1 LKQVLAKKIAVL
13 TASVL
18 TLTACSDSTDSAA
31 QSLAPSADTEIVVLA
46 AASLTQTFTEISSKF
61 ELANPGVK
69 VTISFAGSATLAEQ
83 IKQGAPVDVFAS
95 ASSSAM
101 SSVIN
106 EIPNSKTF
114 ARNRV
119 VIAYPRANPK
129 NIMTSRDLNNKD
141 LIWIQCDHQV
151 PCGAAADEAL
161 AVDGVTG
168 KPKSLEPDVN
178 SVLNKLL
185 AGEVDAA
192 IVYLTDVFANSN
204 LTSLEFSDKV
214 SAATSYSIGTSSAA
228 SSAAQDFVA
237 FVLAQSGQDVL
248 IAAGFDAPS
257 S

>member
-1 LKQVLAKKIAVL
+1 MLAKKLSLLIAIVL
-13 TASVL
+13 PLTSCSASANNA
-18 TLTACSDSTDSAA
+18 T
-31 QSLAPSADTEIVVLA
+31 QSVAPSVDTEIVVLA
-46 AASLTQTFTEISSKF
+46 AASLTQTFKEISDKF

-101 SSVIN
+101 LSVAN
-106 EIPNSKTF
+106 EIPNPKTF
-114 ARNRV
+114 ASNRV
-119 VIAYPRANPK
+119 VIAYPSANPK
-129 NIMTSRDLNNKD
+129 NIVTSQDLNNKD

-151 PCGAAADEAL
+151 PCGAAADKAL
-161 AVDGVTG
+161 AVDGVTAQ
-168 KPKSLEPDVN
+168 PKSLEPDVN
-178 SVLNKLL
+178 SVLNKLI

-204 LTSLEFSDKV
+204 LTSLEFRDKV

-228 SSAAQDFVA
+228 SAAAKAFVT

-248 IAAGFDAPS
+248 IAAGFDAPPD
-257 S
+257 

>member
-1 LKQVLAKKIAVL
+1 VIVKKVVAL

-18 TLTACSDSTDSAA
+18 TLTSCSASTDNET
-31 QSLAPSADTEIVVLA
+31 QSLTPSADTEIVVLA
-46 AASLTQTFTEISSKF
+46 AASLTQTFTEISSNF

-95 ASSSAM
+95 ASQAAM
-101 SSVIN
+101 LSVAN
-106 EIPNSKTF
+106 EIPNSNTF
-114 ARNRV
+114 AINRV
-119 VIAYPRANPK
+119 VIAYPSANPK
-129 NIMTSRDLNNKD
+129 NIVTSQDLNNKD

-151 PCGAAADEAL
+151 PCGAAADKAL
-161 AVDGVTG
+161 AVDGVTAQ
-168 KPKSLEPDVN
+168 PKSLEPDVN

-192 IVYLTDVFANSN
+192 IVYLTDVFANLN
-204 LTSLEFSDKV
+204 LRSLEFSNKV
-214 SAATSYSIGTSSAA
+214 SAATSYSIGTSNEA

-248 IAAGFDAPS
+248 IAAGFDAPTN
-257 S
+257 

>member
-1 LKQVLAKKIAVL
+1 MIVKKIVAL

-18 TLTACSDSTDSAA
+18 TLTSCSASTDNAT

-46 AASLTQTFTEISSKF
+46 AASLTQTFMELSSKF

-83 IKQGAPVDVFAS
+83 IKQGAPADVFAS

-101 SSVIN
+101 LSVAY
-106 EIPNSKTF
+106 EIPNPKNF

-119 VIAYPRANPK
+119 VIAYPSANPK
-129 NIMTSRDLNNKD
+129 NIVTSQDLNNKD

-151 PCGAAADEAL
+151 PCGAAADKAL
-161 AVDGVTG
+161 AVDGVTAQ
-168 KPKSLEPDVN
+168 PKSLEPDVN
-178 SVLNKLL
+178 SVLNKLI

-204 LTSLEFSDKV
+204 LTSLEFKDKV

-228 SSAAQDFVA
+228 SPAAQA
-237 FVLAQSGQDVL
+237 FAAYVLSKSGQDVL
-248 IAAGFDAPS
+248 IAAGFDAPPD
-257 S
+257 

>member
-1 LKQVLAKKIAVL
+1 MLAKNIIGLTAGVLAL
-13 TASVL
+13 TGCSGSAD
-18 TLTACSDSTDSAA
+18 TAT
-31 QSLAPSADTEIVVLA
+31 QSLAPNADTEIIVFA

-101 SSVIN
+101 SSVAN

-119 VIAYPRANPK
+119 VVAYPIANPK
-129 NIMTSRDLNNKD
+129 NIVTSKDLNNKD

-151 PCGAAADEAL
+151 PCGLAADEAL
-161 AVDGVTG
+161 AVDGVTAR
-168 KPKSLEPDVN
+168 PRSLEPDVN
-178 SVLNKLL
+178 SVMSKLL

-192 IVYLTDVFANSN
+192 IVYLTDVFANAN
-204 LTSLEFSDKV
+204 LTSLEFSNKV
-214 SAATSYSIGTSSAA
+214 SAATSYAIGTPIAA
-228 SSAAQDFVA
+228 SSAAQDFVT

-248 IAAGFDAPS
+248 AAAGFDAPPN
-257 S
+257 

>member
-1 LKQVLAKKIAVL
+1 MAL

-18 TLTACSDSTDSAA
+18 TLTSCSASTDNAT
-31 QSLAPSADTEIVVLA
+31 QSLTPSADTEIVVLA
-46 AASLTQTFTEISSKF
+46 AASLTQTFTEISSNF

-95 ASSSAM
+95 ASQAAM
-101 SSVIN
+101 LSVAN
-106 EIPNSKTF
+106 EIPNSNTF
-114 ARNRV
+114 AINRV
-119 VIAYPRANPK
+119 VIAYPSANPK
-129 NIMTSRDLNNKD
+129 NIVTSQDLNNKD

-151 PCGAAADEAL
+151 PCGAAADKAL
-161 AVDGVTG
+161 AVDGVTAQ
-168 KPKSLEPDVN
+168 PKSLEPDVN

-192 IVYLTDVFANSN
+192 IVYLTDVFANLN
-204 LTSLEFSDKV
+204 LRSLEFSNKV
-214 SAATSYSIGTSSAA
+214 SAATSYSIGTSNEA

-248 IAAGFDAPS
+248 IAAGFDAPTN
-257 S
+257 

>member
-1 LKQVLAKKIAVL
+1 MIAKKIVAL

-18 TLTACSDSTDSAA
+18 TLTSCSASTDNAT
-31 QSLAPSADTEIVVLA
+31 QSLTPSADTEIVVLA
-46 AASLTQTFTEISSKF
+46 AASLTQTFTEISSNF

-95 ASSSAM
+95 ASQAAM
-101 SSVIN
+101 LSVAN

-119 VIAYPRANPK
+119 VIAYPSANPK
-129 NIMTSRDLNNKD
+129 NIVTSQDLNNKD

-151 PCGAAADEAL
+151 PCGGAADEAL
-161 AVDGVTG
+161 AEDGVTA

-178 SVLNKLL
+178 SVLNKLI

-192 IVYLTDVFANSN
+192 IVYLTDVFAN
-204 LTSLEFSDKV
+204 LDLRSLEFSNKV

-228 SSAAQDFVA
+228 SPAAQAFVA
-237 FVLAQSGQDVL
+237 YVLAKSGQDVL
-248 IAAGFDAPS
+248 IAAGFDAPPD
-257 S
+257 

>member
-1 LKQVLAKKIAVL
+1 MKKLVGL
-13 TASVL
+13 TAGAL
-18 TLTACSDSTDSAA
+18 ALAGCSGNADTST
-31 QSLAPSADTEIVVLA
+31 QSLAPNSDTEIIVLA
-46 AASLTQTFTEISSKF
+46 AASLTQTFTEISNKF

-101 SSVIN
+101 SNVAN

-119 VIAYPRANPK
+119 VVAYPIANPK
-129 NIMTSRDLNNKD
+129 NIVTSQDLNNKD

-151 PCGAAADEAL
+151 PCGAAADKAL
-161 AVDGVTG
+161 AVDGVTA

-178 SVLNKLL
+178 SVLNKLI

-204 LTSLEFSDKV
+204 LTSLEFKDKV

-228 SSAAQDFVA
+228 SPAAQAFVA
-237 FVLAQSGQDVL
+237 YVLSKSGQDVL
-248 IAAGFDAPS
+248 IAAGFDAPPD
-257 S
+257 

>member
-1 LKQVLAKKIAVL
+1 MLAKKITILVAFVL
-13 TASVL
+13 AL
-18 TLTACSDSTDSAA
+18 TGCSASTDTAT
-31 QSLAPSADTEIVVLA
+31 QNLAPSADTEIVVLA
-46 AASLTQTFTEISSKF
+46 AASLTQTFMEISNKF
-61 ELANPGVK
+61 ELENPGVK

-95 ASSSAM
+95 ASSAAM
-101 SSVIN
+101 LSVAN

-119 VIAYPRANPK
+119 VIAYPSANPK
-129 NIMTSRDLNNKD
+129 NILTSQDLNDKG

-161 AVDGVTG
+161 AIAGVTAQ
-168 KPKSLEPDVN
+168 PKSLEPDVN

-192 IVYLTDVFANSN
+192 IIYLTDVFANTN
-204 LTSLEFSDKV
+204 LTSLEFYNKV
-214 SAATSYSIGTSSAA
+214 SAATSYSIGTSSVA
-228 SSAAQDFVA
+228 SPAAQNFVD

-248 IAAGFDAPS
+248 ITAGFDAPAN
-257 S
+257 

>member
-1 LKQVLAKKIAVL
+1 VIVKKVVAL

-18 TLTACSDSTDSAA
+18 TLTSCSASTDNAT
-31 QSLAPSADTEIVVLA
+31 QSLTPSADTEIVVLA
-46 AASLTQTFTEISSKF
+46 AASLTQTFTEISSNF

-95 ASSSAM
+95 ASQAAM
-101 SSVIN
+101 LSVAN
-106 EIPNSKTF
+106 EIPNSNTF
-114 ARNRV
+114 AINRV
-119 VIAYPRANPK
+119 VIAYPSANPK
-129 NIMTSRDLNNKD
+129 NIVTSQDLNNKD

-151 PCGAAADEAL
+151 PCGAAADKAL
-161 AVDGVTG
+161 AVDGVTAQ
-168 KPKSLEPDVN
+168 PKSLEPDVN

-192 IVYLTDVFANSN
+192 IVYLTDVFANLN
-204 LTSLEFSDKV
+204 LRSLEFSNKV
-214 SAATSYSIGTSSAA
+214 SAATSYSIGTSNEA

-248 IAAGFDAPS
+248 IAAGFDAPTN
-257 S
+257 

>member
-1 LKQVLAKKIAVL
+1 MLAKKIAVL
-13 TASVL
+13 TACML
-18 TLTACSDSTDSAA
+18 TLAGCSSSTNNAT
-31 QSLAPSADTEIVVLA
+31 QSLTPSADTEIVVLA
-46 AASLTQTFTEISSKF
+46 AASLTQTFTEISSDF

-95 ASSSAM
+95 ASQAAM
-101 SSVIN
+101 LSVAN

-119 VIAYPRANPK
+119 VIAYPSANPK
-129 NIMTSRDLNNKD
+129 NIVTSQDLNNKD

-151 PCGAAADEAL
+151 PCGAAADKAL
-161 AVDGVTG
+161 AVDGVTAQ
-168 KPKSLEPDVN
+168 PKSLEPDVN

-192 IVYLTDVFANSN
+192 IVYLTDVFANLN
-204 LTSLEFSDKV
+204 LGSLEFSNKV
-214 SAATSYSIGTSSAA
+214 SAATSYSIGTSNEA
-228 SSAAQDFVA
+228 SSASQDFVA

-248 IAAGFDAPS
+248 IAAGFDAPTN
-257 S
+257 

>member
-1 LKQVLAKKIAVL
+1 MAL

-18 TLTACSDSTDSAA
+18 TLTSCSASTDNAT

-46 AASLTQTFTEISSKF
+46 AASLTQTFTEISSNF

-83 IKQGAPVDVFAS
+83 IKQGAPADVFAS

-101 SSVIN
+101 LSVAY
-106 EIPNSKTF
+106 EIQNPKNF

-119 VIAYPRANPK
+119 VIAYPSANPK
-129 NIMTSRDLNNKD
+129 NIVTSQDLNNKD

-151 PCGAAADEAL
+151 PCGAAADKAL
-161 AVDGVTG
+161 AVDGVTAQ
-168 KPKSLEPDVN
+168 PKSLEPDVN
-178 SVLNKLL
+178 SVLNKLI

-204 LTSLEFSDKV
+204 LTSLEFKDKV

-228 SSAAQDFVA
+228 SPAAQA
-237 FVLAQSGQDVL
+237 FAAYVLSKSGQDVL
-248 IAAGFDAPS
+248 IAAGFDAPPD
-257 S
+257 